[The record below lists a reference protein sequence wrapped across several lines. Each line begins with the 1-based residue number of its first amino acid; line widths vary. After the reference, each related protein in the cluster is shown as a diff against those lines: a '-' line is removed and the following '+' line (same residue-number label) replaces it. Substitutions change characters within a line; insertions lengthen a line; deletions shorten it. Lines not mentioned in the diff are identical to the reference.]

1 MVLVVIKVLMMRVVV
16 INQHDDGDGCGGQ
29 HVQPGDQ
36 HVVLA
41 DQVLDLLRPRIP
53 ELFPLGLQ
61 LDKLSVLCTESKERA
76 LDLHEDGQS
85 NAESEYSP
93 PEDSSRHSDGI
104 LRWRGCHR
112 TGCARIDS
120 FRSTLEE
127 DSRVGE

>member
-1 MVLVVIKVLMMRVVV
+1 MILVVQVVMMRVVV
-16 INQHDDGDGCGGQ
+16 INQHDDDDGCDCQ

-76 LDLHEDGQS
+76 LDLMRMVKAMHMWNIHLLRTFQ
-85 NAESEYSP
+85 
-93 PEDSSRHSDGI
+93 GI
-104 LRWRGCHR
+104 PM
-112 TGCARIDS
+112 A
-120 FRSTLEE
+120 F
-127 DSRVGE
+127 

>member
-16 INQHDDGDGCGGQ
+16 INQHDDGDGCDGQ

-76 LDLHEDGQS
+76 LDLLMMVKAMQS
-85 NAESEYSP
+85 RNIHLL
-93 PEDSSRHSDGI
+93 RTFQGI
-104 LRWRGCHR
+104 PM
-112 TGCARIDS
+112 A
-120 FRSTLEE
+120 F
-127 DSRVGE
+127 